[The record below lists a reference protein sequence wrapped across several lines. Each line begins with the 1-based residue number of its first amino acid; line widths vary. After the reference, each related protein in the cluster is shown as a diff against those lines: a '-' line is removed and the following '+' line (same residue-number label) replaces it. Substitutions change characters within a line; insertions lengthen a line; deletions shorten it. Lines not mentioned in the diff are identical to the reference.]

1 MSDLNITAL
10 VGYVS
15 YDAVLKTT
23 QSGTKICTFGFA
35 SNRSVKKEDGT
46 WEEDPQFFTF
56 NLFGSRAEH
65 LGPYLVKGQL
75 ISIVGSLR
83 MDRWESS
90 GEQRSRMTLVID
102 DLRLLGS
109 KKKGESEKGPSK
121 PNKGSEEE
129 EGYFPPPEEEDADL
143 DLGGLG
149 GEPSEA

>member
-1 MSDLNITAL
+1 MSDLNVTAL

-23 QSGTKICTFGFA
+23 AAGNKICTFGLA
-35 SNRSVKKEDGT
+35 SNRSYKKDDGT

-56 NLFGSRAEH
+56 QLFGSRAAN

-75 ISIVGSLR
+75 VSVVGHLV
-83 MDRWESS
+83 MDKWESK
-90 GEQRSRMTLVID
+90 GEKHSRMTLVID

-109 KKKGESEKGPSK
+109 KKKDGPEKT
-121 PNKGSEEE
+121 EEA
-129 EGYFPPPEEEDADL
+129 YFPPAEEEADVDL

-149 GEPSEA
+149 EEAPEA